1 MRIQTIGRFSGFIA
15 AIVSAVFVQTVS
27 AQNWSGDGGKGKSI
41 AILLPQAIGLAQ
53 DQNILPVV
61 VQGELVSNFSTY
73 SAISVLDR
81 ANLYEQ
87 YKELESGI
95 YNDNAAQALGDLG
108 NLPPTEFIMMGRISK
123 TGANYNLQLNITKTA
138 DKTTTASFSENVSI
152 EELNNLSAI
161 RKASLFLL
169 EKMGVSP
176 TAQAKT
182 SLSGAAQE
190 NRVNAQF
197 ANAQGVVAQRKGTEV
212 AALSYFFQAAALDN
226 SLSEATSRS
235 SIMEANIKSGNIGN
249 DVRNDI
255 QWRKDWIARL
265 AETERFF
272 DNLNKTQ
279 SMPYTLYY
287 LNDIQQGEINYQNE
301 TVVMSIET
309 DFAGNNSWALP
320 MERAL
325 QAVYD
330 GLNATGRKDTWGLGN
345 WPRQG
350 VTELNAFASRSK
362 NFSVVFELVNSQ
374 KKVIGRQTLQA
385 TGSWSW
391 SSGRPSV
398 NTSVSGFSVVKF
410 QNVNANDI
418 TDNLT
423 IRAASVNGIDAATA
437 ARNGVLQIRAMG
449 VNSVEASNTK
459 IISGIECVL
468 VKAGTFMMGS
478 PANESERRSNETQ
491 HRVTLTK
498 DYYISKYPV
507 TQAQY
512 RAVMGTNPSYFKGDN
527 LPVETVNW
535 DEAVAFC
542 RKVGGRLPTEAEWE
556 FAARGGNNSQGYIYS
571 GSNGLRWFGWYDG
584 NSGSKTHP
592 VGQRLPNELGIYDM
606 SGNVWEWCNDWY
618 GDYPTT
624 GSASVIDPVGPSS
637 GSSRVFRGGGWR
649 GNSQYCRVALRGY
662 YSPSNRDYDL
672 GLRVVFNA
680 N

>member
-1 MRIQTIGRFSGFIA
+1 MRIQAIGRISGFIFA
-15 AIVSAVFVQTVS
+15 AVSAVFVQTAN

-41 AILLPQAIGLAQ
+41 AILLPQAIGLTQ

-123 TGANYNLQLNITKTA
+123 TGTNYNLQLNITKTA
-138 DKTTTASFSENVSI
+138 DKTTTASFSENVGI
-152 EELNNLSAI
+152 DEINNLSAI

-226 SLSEATSRS
+226 SLSEAANRS

-272 DNLNKTQ
+272 DNLNKTE
-279 SMPYTLYY
+279 SMPYTLFYSSE
-287 LNDIQQGEINYQNE
+287 IKQGTINYQNE

-309 DFAGNNSWALP
+309 FFKSSRGWTIP

-330 GLNATGRKDTWGLGN
+330 GLNATGRKDTWGLGG
-345 WPRQG
+345 WPQRG
-350 VTELNAFASRSK
+350 VTELNAFATRRK
-362 NFSVVFELVNSQ
+362 NFSVVFELLNDRS
-374 KKVIGRQTLQA
+374 KVIGRQTLQA
-385 TGSWSW
+385 SGSWGLNW
-391 SSGRPSV
+391 SGRPTIEISYPDRKTL
-398 NTSVSGFSVVKF
+398 NF

-418 TDNLT
+418 SDRMT
-423 IRAASVNGIDAATA
+423 IRAASVNEIDAATA
-437 ARNGVLQIRAMG
+437 ARNGVLQILAIGAIDVIG
-449 VNSVEASNTK
+449 VNIAQTSNTR
-459 IISGIECVL
+459 IINGIECVL
-468 VKAGTFMMGS
+468 VETGTFVRSIG
-478 PANESERRSNETQ
+478 NERRE
-491 HRVTLTK
+491 VIIEK
-498 DYYISKYPV
+498 DYWISKCPV

-512 RAVMGTNPSYFKGDN
+512 RAVIGTNPSYFKGDN
-527 LPVETVNW
+527 LPVEQVNW

-556 FAARGGNNSQGYIYS
+556 FAARGGNNSQGYEYS
-571 GSNGLRWFGWYDG
+571 GSNDINQVAWYSD
-584 NSGSKTHP
+584 NSGKTTHT
-592 VGQRLPNELGIYDM
+592 VGTKSPNELGIYDM
-606 SGNVWEWCNDWY
+606 NGNVWEWCSDWY
-618 GDYPTT
+618 GDYPNGLVINPT
-624 GSASVIDPVGPSS
+624 GPDN
-637 GSSRVFRGGGWR
+637 GSNRVARGGSWNNG
-649 GNSQYCRVALRGY
+649 SQGCRVANRSY
-662 YSPSNRDYDL
+662 FSPSNRYNKL
-672 GLRVVFNA
+672 GLRVAFNS